1 MGEGARGKG
10 RENRENNSLPFSV
23 LFLPPPPLV
32 FSFDLC
38 SAIARIFPLLNE
50 PQTKGTPKTRLLRR
64 LRATVKNEIQ
74 IGPSPRVGS
83 LMLMDK
89 IYCSSICFVRHE
101 KFDVADRGLRR
112 SRSDETSMR
121 GGELTPTNSRR

>member
-23 LFLPPPPLV
+23 LFPPPPPPIV

-50 PQTKGTPKTRLLRR
+50 PQTKGTPKTRLLGR
-64 LRATVKNEIQ
+64 LRATVKNEIHM
-74 IGPSPRVGS
+74 GLARV
-83 LMLMDK
+83 
-89 IYCSSICFVRHE
+89 
-101 KFDVADRGLRR
+101 
-112 SRSDETSMR
+112 
-121 GGELTPTNSRR
+121 